1 MPRKVLLISALTL
14 ATALAGSLLS
24 PAAAVTSGGG
34 DQSSRVVLAVEG
46 MTCGGCVAA
55 VKSALKKTEGVT
67 SYEVSLEKKEA
78 DVRFEPARTDPERIA
93 AAVSK
98 TGFKATVKSVEGT
111 ANERE

>member
-1 MPRKVLLISALTL
+1 MPRKVLLISALAL

-78 DVRFEPARTDPERIA
+78 DVKFDPAKTEPEKIA
-93 AAVSK
+93 AEVSK
-98 TGFKATVKSVEGT
+98 TGFKATVKSKGGAAEKS
-111 ANERE
+111 E